1 MKSNFASNLGRLAQR
16 ETERERER
24 ERERGRAGETKIR
37 RQRERERE
45 RERERGGSRAS
56 NRVAGS
62 RANERKIY
70 RAIREKSQERKFVDV
85 QCDNWN
91 YLYKFIP
98 QD

>member
-24 ERERGRAGETKIR
+24 ERERGGGGRG
-37 RQRERERE
+37 RQRYGDRERERE
-45 RERERGGSRAS
+45 RGSRAS